1 MLTTLFSAE
10 KNVGGE
16 RTVKLGIIQSSTAVI
31 LNLKLSIKQVNL
43 DGCLEPKIVFKMKF
57 EIKITTSD
65 QRYIYVIYMYKHV
78 CKDGE

>member
-16 RTVKLGIIQSSTAVI
+16 RTVRLGIIQSSTAVI

-43 DGCLEPKIVFKMKF
+43 GGFLAPKIVFKIKF

-65 QRYIYVIYMYKHV
+65 QSYINVIHK
-78 CKDGE
+78 E

>member
-16 RTVKLGIIQSSTAVI
+16 TTVKLGIILSSTAVI
-31 LNLKLSIKQVNL
+31 LNLKFSIKQVNL
-43 DGCLEPKIVFKMKF
+43 DGFLEPKIVFKMKF

-65 QRYIYVIYMYKHV
+65 QRYIYVIYMYKH
-78 CKDGE
+78 

>member
-16 RTVKLGIIQSSTAVI
+16 RTVRLGIIQSSTAVI
-31 LNLKLSIKQVNL
+31 LNLKFSIKQVNL

-57 EIKITTSD
+57 EIKINVT
-65 QRYIYVIYMYKHV
+65 YM
-78 CKDGE
+78 